1 MSEDRAEKIA
11 HQVRVW
17 LHSIRLTHPSRGA
30 LVPSYTRNTGETLS
44 NITIK
49 FSGRLG
55 GGDKTDL
62 FFFWRRAREMEHGN
76 GGKYELGNKFR
87 KGHCGRGLENRKGK
101 SAYSDHGAGV
111 PETFRRSSS
120 CSHVD
125 KRSHDY
131 FPRHRGLRRRKRMCC
146 SRADR
151 CRCRLSI
158 IHWHETS

>member
-49 FSGRLG
+49 FSGGLG

-62 FFFWRRAREMEHGN
+62 FFFWRPVREMEHRN
-76 GGKYELGNKFR
+76 VGKYELGNKFR
-87 KGHCGRGLENRKGK
+87 KRIVDETGKQKKGEQ
-101 SAYSDHGAGV
+101 HLCV
-111 PETFRRSSS
+111 
-120 CSHVD
+120 
-125 KRSHDY
+125 
-131 FPRHRGLRRRKRMCC
+131 RHR
-146 SRADR
+146 AN
-151 CRCRLSI
+151 
-158 IHWHETS
+158 